1 MESRIDSQKTKKGP
15 CMKTNE
21 NQKLLVKF
29 KSDLLKVGSKLGGS
43 EQKRSEESYKLFIE
57 YAFNILYRSWKV
69 FNIDHDES
77 KDNGSASIM
86 RTNAL
91 AIFRKINCL
100 DELGQ
105 AVVSYCELVQNCEP
119 FTDVLTMLH
128 EEFLLSGRKG
138 DGLGQFYSPA
148 DIANFLGELM
158 FTHALG
164 EGKVLDDDCCGAG
177 SLTLGVLRRCYKQS
191 PELLNSWTL
200 ELADI
205 DELACK
211 AAFVQIVATMVTHQI
226 PIHEVKIF
234 NHNILTD
241 WRKEENLMV
250 MLRSPDLVPIS
261 SIKGGKVDAFDKVSA
276 LCKTGSKR
284 TKEALAS

>member
-1 MESRIDSQKTKKGP
+1 
-15 CMKTNE
+15 MKEKE
-21 NQKLLVKF
+21 NQQLLVKF
-29 KSDLLKVGSKLGGS
+29 KSDLLKVGSKIVGS

-57 YAFNILYRSWKV
+57 YSFNMLYRSWKM
-69 FNIDHDES
+69 FNIDPDES

-91 AIFRKINCL
+91 ASFRKVKCL

-105 AVVSYCELVQNCEP
+105 AFISYCELVQHCEP

-138 DGLGQFYSPA
+138 DGLGAFYTPA
-148 DIANFLGELM
+148 DIANLKAELM
-158 FTHALG
+158 FTDAVAT
-164 EGKVLDDDCCGAG
+164 EKVFGDDCSGAG
-177 SLTLGVLRRCYKQS
+177 SLTLGVLKRAYKQS
-191 PELLNSWTL
+191 PVSLNTWTV

-226 PIHEVKIF
+226 PIHKVKIF

-250 MLRSPDLVPIS
+250 MLRSPDLVPNS
-261 SIKGGKVDAFDKVSA
+261 SIKAGNVQAFDKVSA
-276 LCKTGSKR
+276 LCKTSSKR
-284 TKEALAS
+284 TKEAVAS